1 MQVRT
6 EISLNSSLI
15 EKVDSLARE
24 LGISRSQL
32 ISTAVQ
38 EFVER
43 NETRRMIAAIN
54 EVYADFPD
62 EEEQATL
69 RQILE
74 LHRKSMRDD
83 PW

>member
-1 MQVRT
+1 MKVRT
-6 EISLNSSLI
+6 EITLSRSLF
-15 EKVDSLARE
+15 EKVDGLARK

-38 EFVER
+38 DYVER
-43 NETRRMIAAIN
+43 DETRRMIAAIN

-69 RQILE
+69 RQMLE

>member
-1 MQVRT
+1 MKVRT
-6 EISLNSSLI
+6 EITLISSLLD
-15 EKVDSLARE
+15 KVDGLARE

-38 EFVER
+38 DYVER
-43 NETRRMIAAIN
+43 DETRRMIAAIN

-62 EEEQATL
+62 EEEQSTL
-69 RQILE
+69 RQMLE

>member
-1 MQVRT
+1 MKVRT
-6 EISLNSSLI
+6 EITLGRSLW
-15 EKVDSLARE
+15 EKVDGLARK

-38 EFVER
+38 DYVER
-43 NETRRMIAAIN
+43 DETRRMIAAIN

-69 RQILE
+69 RQMLE

>member
-1 MQVRT
+1 MKVRT
-6 EISLNSSLI
+6 EITLISSLLD
-15 EKVDSLARE
+15 KVDGLARE

-38 EFVER
+38 DYVER
-43 NETRRMIAAIN
+43 DETRRMIVAIN

-69 RQILE
+69 RQMPE
-74 LHRKSMRDD
+74 LHRKSMRGD
-83 PW
+83 P

>member
-1 MQVRT
+1 MKVRT
-6 EISLNSSLI
+6 EITLISSLLD
-15 EKVDSLARE
+15 KVDGLARE

-38 EFVER
+38 DYVER
-43 NETRRMIAAIN
+43 DETRRMIAAIN

-69 RQILE
+69 RQMLE